1 MRAFNTGNVTEFE
14 TLKKKWATNP
24 LLAANENKLRTKV
37 ILLAIMEMT
46 FRRSANERQ
55 LSFEDVANATKLP
68 VDQVELFVMKAIA
81 KGLVVG
87 KIDEVGKKIYMT
99 WVQPRVLDT
108 TQVSTD
114 NSKVKLNT
122 EKCPFIVLYEIST
135 DWYYDYPTG

>member
-1 MRAFNTGNVTEFE
+1 MRAFNTGDVNEFE
-14 TLKKKWATNP
+14 ALKKKWATNK
-24 LLAANENKLRTKV
+24 LLAENESLLRTKV

-55 LSFEDVANATKLP
+55 ISFEEVAKATKLP
-68 VDQVELFVMKAIA
+68 LDQVELFVMKAIA

-108 TQVSTD
+108 AQVIKYT
-114 NSKVKLNT
+114 
-122 EKCPFIVLYEIST
+122 CQ
-135 DWYYDYPTG
+135 